1 MAKSVLIVED
11 EEEISRITKAYFKKA
26 GFEVFQAFDGESA
39 LDLFKNEHFDL
50 ITLDI
55 MIPKLNGFEV
65 LKIIRSSS
73 LVPVIIISA
82 LDDEANMIKAYD
94 LKVDDYMPKP
104 FNPKIL
110 VAKALNLL
118 NRLDM
123 AEDTIGYTK
132 GELTLDFEKHTVK
145 NGDTWLNLSKTE
157 FDLLVFLIKHEDRAC
172 SREMLL
178 DEIWGLDSYVD
189 SRIVDTYIKTLR
201 KELKPLDYI
210 KTIYKAGYMFTLKN
224 DKE

>member
-26 GFEVFQAFDGESA
+26 GFEVFQAFDGEAA

-118 NRLDM
+118 NRLDK